1 MSLTDP
7 LANSYSKEAAE
18 RWPEEYVASNLKLKS
33 MSKED
38 QQKLFQLGSENIK
51 DVADAYLLQKAADSN
66 EVQDLIKI
74 HYNWVSV
81 FWVPNKEAYI
91 GLGQMYVSD
100 PRFTQNYDKYAPGC
114 AAFMAQAMQI
124 FAEQN
129 LSN

>member
-1 MSLTDP
+1 MSAAD
-7 LANSYSKEAAE
+7 SYAQEAAE

-38 QQKLFQLGSENIK
+38 QQKLFKLGSDNIK
-51 DVADAYLLQKAADSN
+51 DVADAFILQKAADSA
-66 EVQDLIKI
+66 EVQKLIKI

-81 FWVPNKEAYI
+81 FWTPTKDAYI
-91 GLGQMYVSD
+91 GLGAMYVSD

-114 AAFMAQAMQI
+114 AAFMAEAMSI
-124 FAEQN
+124 YAGEN

>member
-1 MSLTDP
+1 MSTAD
-7 LANSYSKEAAE
+7 SYAKEAAE

-38 QQKLFQLGSENIK
+38 QQELFNLGSDNIK
-51 DVADAYLLQKAADSN
+51 DIADAFLLQKPAESK

-81 FWVPNKEAYI
+81 FWVPSKDAYV
-91 GLGQMYVSD
+91 GLGKMYVSD
-100 PRFTQNYDKYAPGC
+100 PRFTLNYDKHAPGC
-114 AAFMAQAMQI
+114 AEFMAKAMQI
-124 FAEQN
+124 YAEQN

>member
-1 MSLTDP
+1 MSTVD
-7 LANSYSKEAAE
+7 SYAKEAAE

-38 QQKLFQLGSENIK
+38 QQKLFNFGRENIK
-51 DVADAYLLQKAADSN
+51 DVADAFLLQKPAESK

-81 FWVPNKEAYI
+81 FWVPTKDAYI

-114 AAFMAQAMQI
+114 AEFMAQAMQI
-124 FAEQN
+124 YAEQN